1 MKLNRV
7 TALFLGLVLAFS
19 LAACG
24 QGASSASTAS
34 SSASSAAAEGKTEEQ
49 LLADENEILS
59 ANDALWEKVFSSMDK
74 NVTETTLS
82 TNYGDFLL
90 SAVEKAKDQ
99 FSDEEYKTLTAD
111 AEKIRAIE
119 EQIAAL
125 APADA
130 AASSA
135 AAQGTAFPQFEGS
148 DLEGN
153 PVDNSLFAG
162 NAFTVVNFWFNGCK
176 PCVEELDDLNALNE
190 KVKAQGGEVVG
201 INTET
206 LDGSQQGIEAAK
218 KLLAAKGASYRN
230 IYFASGSEAGKFA
243 LNIMAFPTTYVF
255 DRDGN
260 VVGQPLLGGI
270 DKEENLAA
278 LQKNIDAALART
290 APNKLFSPA
299 AYGRLFLFAAGIAM
313 HARAP
318 DGIRWGRSILLP
330 AKERI
335 SMKNTGTLRIQTF
348 AARQSAPV
356 EGVTVAVQGDGF
368 TLHRITDATG
378 SAADIPVEAPAC
390 TLSLDEDNTTRPYA
404 IVSLTAAKPGYRTV
418 RIEGIQIFAGQ
429 VTLAQPQMLPVTE
442 EDRDIPDAPI
452 VIPPHAL
459 FAGSGGSGPQP
470 RENCTPRVLDQVVIP
485 KNITVHLGKP
495 AASARN
501 VTVSF
506 RDYIANVAS
515 SEVYP
520 TWPEQALRANIHCQ
534 ISLALN
540 RIYTEWYP
548 SKGYTF
554 NITNSTSY
562 DQYYVH
568 GRTVF
573 EVMVRITDDI
583 FNTYLRK
590 RGTVNPYYSEYCDGK
605 SVTCPGLKQWG
616 TVTLANNGRSALQI
630 LRYYYGSSIEIV
642 RTKNIRSIPQSYPGT
657 PLRQGSRG
665 TAVFTLQRQ
674 LNRIAKDYPFLGKLT
689 VDGVFGSRMAATVR
703 AFQKQFNLTADGVVG
718 RQTWY
723 KISYIYVSV
732 KDLAELTSEGE
743 TSTGTLSNGTWN
755 GTVLSTGASGSAVE
769 QVQFWLN
776 TLAQYDSA
784 IPSVKVDGV
793 FGTATANAV
802 RAFQRK
808 YGLTVDGIVGQ
819 TTWKE
824 LYDEFLSIQS
834 DNGTP
839 NAYPGTPLR
848 EGSSGQNVRLVQ
860 FWLKIARTV
869 YTSLESVT
877 VDGKFGAGTAAAV
890 RRFQRYFGLTADG
903 VVGRTTWQKL
913 YEVYNDIANRLLS
926 SSLRPGEYPGVLRS
940 GSTGTPVRELQFYLY
955 LMSAYES
962 SIPPVSIDGKFGADT
977 ERAVRAYQ
985 RFAGLTVDGVVGRT
999 TWNSLYGRASQLRS
1013 SGPVVTLKRL
1023 PYPGTPLTVGSS
1035 GKAVLYYNLLLLR
1048 IAYYFSS
1055 VEAPPLADRYT
1066 DETATATRSA
1076 QQLLGLEQTGI
1087 ADADTWT
1094 AVEALSLQLA
1104 AHAPNPDRDTP
1115 SGTAYP
1121 GRAIAEGSAGQ
1132 EVGQVERWINRRAQL
1147 SCGEGYV
1154 ADNNR
1159 FGASDAA
1166 AVRAVQQQ
1174 AGLQPVNGIVYR
1186 ETWHALQA
1194 QCTDPCGCEK
1204 EE

>member
-1 MKLNRV
+1 
-7 TALFLGLVLAFS
+7 
-19 LAACG
+19 
-24 QGASSASTAS
+24 
-34 SSASSAAAEGKTEEQ
+34 
-49 LLADENEILS
+49 
-59 ANDALWEKVFSSMDK
+59 
-74 NVTETTLS
+74 
-82 TNYGDFLL
+82 
-90 SAVEKAKDQ
+90 
-99 FSDEEYKTLTAD
+99 
-111 AEKIRAIE
+111 
-119 EQIAAL
+119 
-125 APADA
+125 
-130 AASSA
+130 
-135 AAQGTAFPQFEGS
+135 
-148 DLEGN
+148 
-153 PVDNSLFAG
+153 
-162 NAFTVVNFWFNGCK
+162 
-176 PCVEELDDLNALNE
+176 
-190 KVKAQGGEVVG
+190 
-201 INTET
+201 
-206 LDGSQQGIEAAK
+206 
-218 KLLAAKGASYRN
+218 
-230 IYFASGSEAGKFA
+230 
-243 LNIMAFPTTYVF
+243 
-255 DRDGN
+255 
-260 VVGQPLLGGI
+260 
-270 DKEENLAA
+270 
-278 LQKNIDAALART
+278 
-290 APNKLFSPA
+290 
-299 AYGRLFLFAAGIAM
+299 
-313 HARAP
+313 
-318 DGIRWGRSILLP
+318 
-330 AKERI
+330 
-335 SMKNTGTLRIQTF
+335 MKNTGTLRIQTF

-390 TLSLDEDNTTRPYA
+390 ALSLDEDNTTRPYA

-808 YGLTVDGIVGQ
+808 YGLT
-819 TTWKE
+819 
-824 LYDEFLSIQS
+824 
-834 DNGTP
+834 
-839 NAYPGTPLR
+839 
-848 EGSSGQNVRLVQ
+848 
-860 FWLKIARTV
+860 
-869 YTSLESVT
+869 
-877 VDGKFGAGTAAAV
+877 
-890 RRFQRYFGLTADG
+890 ADG

>member
-1 MKLNRV
+1 
-7 TALFLGLVLAFS
+7 
-19 LAACG
+19 
-24 QGASSASTAS
+24 
-34 SSASSAAAEGKTEEQ
+34 
-49 LLADENEILS
+49 
-59 ANDALWEKVFSSMDK
+59 
-74 NVTETTLS
+74 
-82 TNYGDFLL
+82 
-90 SAVEKAKDQ
+90 
-99 FSDEEYKTLTAD
+99 
-111 AEKIRAIE
+111 
-119 EQIAAL
+119 
-125 APADA
+125 
-130 AASSA
+130 
-135 AAQGTAFPQFEGS
+135 
-148 DLEGN
+148 
-153 PVDNSLFAG
+153 
-162 NAFTVVNFWFNGCK
+162 
-176 PCVEELDDLNALNE
+176 
-190 KVKAQGGEVVG
+190 
-201 INTET
+201 
-206 LDGSQQGIEAAK
+206 
-218 KLLAAKGASYRN
+218 
-230 IYFASGSEAGKFA
+230 
-243 LNIMAFPTTYVF
+243 
-255 DRDGN
+255 
-260 VVGQPLLGGI
+260 
-270 DKEENLAA
+270 
-278 LQKNIDAALART
+278 
-290 APNKLFSPA
+290 
-299 AYGRLFLFAAGIAM
+299 
-313 HARAP
+313 
-318 DGIRWGRSILLP
+318 
-330 AKERI
+330 
-335 SMKNTGTLRIQTF
+335 MKNTGTLRIQTF

-378 SAADIPVEAPAC
+378 SAADIPIEAPAC
-390 TLSLDEDNTTRPYA
+390 ALSLDESNTTRPYA

-442 EDRDIPDAPI
+442 DDRDIPNAPI

-470 RENCTPRVLDQVVIP
+470 RENCTPRVLEQVIIP

-495 AASARN
+495 AAAARN

-573 EVMVRITDDI
+573 DVMVRITDDI

-616 TVTLANNGRSALQI
+616 TVTLANQGRTALQI
-630 LRYYYGSSIEIV
+630 LRYYYGSDIEIV
-642 RTKNIRSIPQSYPGT
+642 RTNNIQSIPQSYPGS
-657 PLRQGSRG
+657 PIRQGDSG

-674 LNRIAKDYPFLGKLT
+674 LNRITKDYPFLGKLT

-703 AFQKQFNLTADGVVG
+703 AFQKQFNLTADGMVG

-743 TSTGTLSNGTWN
+743 VSSGTLSDGTWG
-755 GTVLSTGASGSAVE
+755 GTVLRTGSTGSAVE
-769 QVQFWLN
+769 QLQFWLN
-776 TLAQYDSA
+776 TLAQYESS
-784 IPSVKVDGV
+784 IPSLTVDGV
-793 FGTATANAV
+793 YGTGTANAV

-808 YGLTVDGIVGQ
+808 YGLTVDGVVGRA
-819 TTWKE
+819 TWTE
-824 LYDEFLSIQS
+824 VYDQFRSIQS

-839 NAYPGTPLR
+839 NAYPGTALR
-848 EGSSGQNVRLVQ
+848 EGASGQNVRLVQ

-869 YTSLESVT
+869 YPSLSNVT
-877 VDGKFGAGTAAAV
+877 VDGRFGSATAAAV
-890 RRFQRYFGLTADG
+890 RRFQTYFGLTSDG
-903 VVGRTTWQKL
+903 VVGRTTWNKL
-913 YEVYNDIANRLLS
+913 YEVYNDIANKLLS
-926 SSLRPGEYPGVLRS
+926 SSLRPGEYPGVLRNGSS
-940 GSTGTPVRELQFYLY
+940 GTAVRELQFYLY

-962 SIPPVSIDGKFGADT
+962 SIPAIAIDGQFGAST
-977 ERAVRAYQ
+977 EAAVRAYQ
-985 RFAGLTVDGVVGRT
+985 RFAGLTVDGIVGRT
-999 TWNSLYGRASQLRS
+999 TWNSLYDKASTLRA

-1035 GKAVLYYNLLLLR
+1035 GSAVLYYSLLLQR
-1048 IAYYFSS
+1048 IAYYFTS
-1055 VEAPPLADRYT
+1055 VVSPPLSDQYT
-1066 DETATATRSA
+1066 DETAAATRSA
-1076 QQLLGLEQTGI
+1076 QELLNLHETGI
-1087 ADADTWT
+1087 ADAETWT

-1115 SGTAYP
+1115 PSTAYP

-1132 EVGQVERWINRRAQL
+1132 EVGQVERWLNRRAQL
-1147 SCGEGYV
+1147 SCGEDYV

-1159 FGASDAA
+1159 FGAADAA

-1174 AGLQPVNGIVYR
+1174 AGLLVTGTVDR
-1186 ETWHALQA
+1186 ETWAALQA
-1194 QCTDPCGCEK
+1194 QSCEHCN
-1204 EE
+1204 EEE

>member
-1 MKLNRV
+1 MV
-7 TALFLGLVLAFS
+7 WLF
-19 LAACG
+19 C
-24 QGASSASTAS
+24 
-34 SSASSAAAEGKTEEQ
+34 
-49 LLADENEILS
+49 
-59 ANDALWEKVFSSMDK
+59 
-74 NVTETTLS
+74 
-82 TNYGDFLL
+82 
-90 SAVEKAKDQ
+90 
-99 FSDEEYKTLTAD
+99 
-111 AEKIRAIE
+111 
-119 EQIAAL
+119 
-125 APADA
+125 
-130 AASSA
+130 
-135 AAQGTAFPQFEGS
+135 
-148 DLEGN
+148 
-153 PVDNSLFAG
+153 
-162 NAFTVVNFWFNGCK
+162 
-176 PCVEELDDLNALNE
+176 
-190 KVKAQGGEVVG
+190 
-201 INTET
+201 
-206 LDGSQQGIEAAK
+206 
-218 KLLAAKGASYRN
+218 
-230 IYFASGSEAGKFA
+230 
-243 LNIMAFPTTYVF
+243 
-255 DRDGN
+255 
-260 VVGQPLLGGI
+260 
-270 DKEENLAA
+270 
-278 LQKNIDAALART
+278 
-290 APNKLFSPA
+290 SP
-299 AYGRLFLFAAGIAM
+299 
-313 HARAP
+313 
-318 DGIRWGRSILLP
+318 
-330 AKERI
+330 
-335 SMKNTGTLRIQTF
+335 
-348 AARQSAPV
+348 
-356 EGVTVAVQGDGF
+356 
-368 TLHRITDATG
+368 
-378 SAADIPVEAPAC
+378 
-390 TLSLDEDNTTRPYA
+390 
-404 IVSLTAAKPGYRTV
+404 
-418 RIEGIQIFAGQ
+418 
-429 VTLAQPQMLPVTE
+429 
-442 EDRDIPDAPI
+442 
-452 VIPPHAL
+452 
-459 FAGSGGSGPQP
+459 
-470 RENCTPRVLDQVVIP
+470 
-485 KNITVHLGKP
+485 
-495 AASARN
+495 
-501 VTVSF
+501 
-506 RDYIANVAS
+506 
-515 SEVYP
+515 
-520 TWPEQALRANIHCQ
+520 WPEQALRANIHCQ

-674 LNRIAKDYPFLGKLT
+674 LNRITKDYPFLGKLT

-793 FGTATANAV
+793 YGTATANAV

-903 VVGRTTWQKL
+903 VVGRTTWQKM

-926 SSLRPGEYPGVLRS
+926 SSLRPGEYPGVLRT
-940 GSTGTPVRELQFYLY
+940 GSTGTSVRELQF
-955 LMSAYES
+955 
-962 SIPPVSIDGKFGADT
+962 
-977 ERAVRAYQ
+977 
-985 RFAGLTVDGVVGRT
+985 
-999 TWNSLYGRASQLRS
+999 
-1013 SGPVVTLKRL
+1013 
-1023 PYPGTPLTVGSS
+1023 
-1035 GKAVLYYNLLLLR
+1035 
-1048 IAYYFSS
+1048 
-1055 VEAPPLADRYT
+1055 
-1066 DETATATRSA
+1066 
-1076 QQLLGLEQTGI
+1076 
-1087 ADADTWT
+1087 
-1094 AVEALSLQLA
+1094 
-1104 AHAPNPDRDTP
+1104 
-1115 SGTAYP
+1115 
-1121 GRAIAEGSAGQ
+1121 
-1132 EVGQVERWINRRAQL
+1132 
-1147 SCGEGYV
+1147 
-1154 ADNNR
+1154 
-1159 FGASDAA
+1159 
-1166 AVRAVQQQ
+1166 
-1174 AGLQPVNGIVYR
+1174 
-1186 ETWHALQA
+1186 
-1194 QCTDPCGCEK
+1194 
-1204 EE
+1204 